1 VVAHRDRERVHP
13 ETVEDWRDWLIA
25 HHEQTDG
32 VWLVSW
38 RSATGRPRFSYEA
51 AVIEA
56 LAVGWVDSVQLRID
70 DARSM
75 LWFSQRRPASGWSR
89 PNKERIELL
98 EREGRMLP
106 AGRAAVETAKKNGAW
121 SLLDDVENCVVPD
134 DLAAAFDAVPGS
146 RENWDGFPPSAQ
158 RGILQWIVQAKTAPT
173 RAKRI
178 TETADKAA
186 LGQRAN
192 AWPRS

>member
-1 VVAHRDRERVHP
+1 MVAHRDRERVHP

-38 RSATGRPRFSYEA
+38 RTATGRPRFSYEA
-51 AVIEA
+51 SVIEA
-56 LAVGWVDSVQLRID
+56 LAVGWVDSVQLKID

-75 LWFSQRRPASGWSR
+75 LWFSQRRPTSGWSR

-106 AGRAAVETAKKNGAW
+106 AGRAAVATAKENGAW

-134 DLAAAFDAVPGS
+134 DLAATFDAVPGS

-178 TETADKAA
+178 NETAEKAA
-186 LGQRAN
+186 LGLRAN
-192 AWPRS
+192 TWPRS